1 MYGDDTSLQRGGTR
15 VLVSGGSATAAW
27 NCTQARAVG
36 AVDVDW
42 IAEDRQ
48 PDKQPSSAQG
58 KRDWQ
63 ALQDKLNAGVSIAD
77 VPAEEKALRAFD
89 AAKLPRN
96 VGGADAAFNDPKIHR
111 SVNGIKQVTPTQDLH
126 DPNIAPGRVKVVF
139 SDGSFGIYDRKA
151 GRLARDERRRTGWR
165 SGAGRRPPVPARRQ
179 RRHRVRAGK
188 HRSTGCGEGR
198 GRRDVERG
206 VLGRE
211 SIPAT
216 LDMPDPMDSSKRILA
231 RDLYQ
236 RASREQSS
244 GAPRDSPANPLVHNV
259 VKQLDALSNGN

>member
-1 MYGDDTSLQRGGTR
+1 MYGDDPSLQRGGTR

-111 SVNGIKQVTPTQDLH
+111 SVNGIKQVTPTEDLH

-139 SDGSFGIYDRKA
+139 SDGSFGIYDQVVVSHATNVAAPGGAQAQVGDLQFRPVVKDGIVCALESIDPPGAVKVA
-151 GRLARDERRRTGWR
+151 GGAMWMRGDLSEREHPGDVGHAGSDGSEQAH
-165 SGAGRRPPVPARRQ
+165 SGARSLSARF
-179 RRHRVRAGK
+179 
-188 HRSTGCGEGR
+188 T
-198 GRRDVERG
+198 
-206 VLGRE
+206 
-211 SIPAT
+211 
-216 LDMPDPMDSSKRILA
+216 
-231 RDLYQ
+231 
-236 RASREQSS
+236 
-244 GAPRDSPANPLVHNV
+244 
-259 VKQLDALSNGN
+259 